1 MIQGLIGKK
10 IGMTQLFDQESI
22 MVVVTLVEAGPC
34 YIVSK
39 KTIQSDGYESL
50 QLGFGIGRPQMFNK
64 SMSGHFNKSKVP
76 PLKILKEFKVEKV
89 EDYELGQEIKAD
101 IFNSDDILDI
111 TGVSKGKGFSGTMKR
126 YGFRGGPSSHGGMA
140 HRRPGSIGQAS
151 YPGRVFKGIKMAG
164 RMGGRNTTVRGARV
178 VSVNPEQN
186 LIAIKG
192 SLPGPNGGTLL
203 LKLVSRNGD
212 K

>member
-39 KTIQSDGYESL
+39 KTIQSDGYEAL
-50 QLGFGIGRPQMFNK
+50 QLGFGIGKPQRFNK
-64 SMSGHFNKSKVP
+64 PMSGHFNKSKVP

-101 IFNSDDILDI
+101 IFNSGDILDI
-111 TGVSKGKGFSGTMKR
+111 TGISKGKGFSGTMKR

-164 RMGGRNTTVRGARV
+164 RMGGRNTTVRGAGV

-192 SLPGPNGGTLL
+192 SLPGPNGGILL

>member
-10 IGMTQLFDQESI
+10 IGMTQLFDQESL

-34 YIVSK
+34 YVVSR
-39 KTIQSDGYESL
+39 KTVQSDGYEAL
-50 QLGFGIGRPQMFNK
+50 QLGFGKGKPQRFSK
-64 SMSGHFNKSKVP
+64 PMSGHFKKSKVP
-76 PLKILKEFKVEKV
+76 PLKVLKEFKAENV
-89 EDYELGQEIKAD
+89 EDYQPGQEIKAD
-101 IFNSDDILDI
+101 IFSSGDILDI

-164 RMGGRNTTVRGARV
+164 RMGGRNTTVRGVRV
-178 VSVNPEQN
+178 VSVDPDKN
-186 LIAIKG
+186 LIAVRG
-192 SLPGPNGGTLL
+192 SLPGPDGGTLL

>member
-39 KTIQSDGYESL
+39 KTIQSDGYEAL
-50 QLGFGIGRPQMFNK
+50 QLGFGIGKPQRFNK
-64 SMSGHFNKSKVP
+64 PMSGHFNKSKVP

-192 SLPGPNGGTLL
+192 SLPGPNGGILL

>member
-39 KTIQSDGYESL
+39 KTIQSDGYEAL
-50 QLGFGIGRPQMFNK
+50 QLGFGIGKPQRFNK
-64 SMSGHFNKSKVP
+64 PMSGHFNKSKVP
-76 PLKILKEFKVEKV
+76 PLKILKEFKVEKI

-126 YGFRGGPSSHGGMA
+126 YGFRGGPNSHGGMA

-203 LKLVSRNGD
+203 LRLVSRNGD

>member
-10 IGMTQLFDQESI
+10 IGMTQLFDRESI

-39 KTIQSDGYESL
+39 KTIQSDGYEAL
-50 QLGFGIGRPQMFNK
+50 QLGFGIGKPQRFNK
-64 SMSGHFNKSKVP
+64 PMSGHFKKSKVP
-76 PLKILKEFKVEKV
+76 PLKILKEFKAEKV

-101 IFNSDDILDI
+101 IFNSGDILDI

-164 RMGGRNTTVRGARV
+164 RMGGRNTTVRGVRV

-186 LIAIKG
+186 LIAIRG
-192 SLPGPNGGTLL
+192 SLPGPNDGTLL

-212 K
+212 R

>member
-22 MVVVTLVEAGPC
+22 MVVVTLVEVGPC

-39 KTIQSDGYESL
+39 KTIQSDGYEAL
-50 QLGFGIGRPQMFNK
+50 QLGFGIGKPQRFNK
-64 SMSGHFNKSKVP
+64 PMSGHFNKSKVP
-76 PLKILKEFKVEKV
+76 PLKILKEFKVEKI

-126 YGFRGGPSSHGGMA
+126 YGFRGGPNSHGGMA

-203 LKLVSRNGD
+203 LRLVSRNGD